1 MNENR
6 DNGSGDFPDQDAALQ
21 AGLRS
26 DLQRSIVPPP
36 IPVHVREAVELM
48 AVNRG
53 RETGARRLAWR
64 GASALAS
71 LAAAAAIVAIIGV
84 SLSLRGSGPAAPT
97 ARPTPG
103 TPGPVLPDPTAG
115 QTPATSFQWTDDG
128 LTAFASTGDGRIRFT
143 EDGGVTW
150 SAPVLVPAVSDP
162 TAEADLDF
170 VDRTH
175 GWQVSTVQESGVW
188 HIRVQRTTDGGLT
201 WKPSEIVEFA
211 QGTGLG
217 LFTGAHFGDAV
228 HGVAF
233 VTRPLEPQ
241 PGGASAV
248 PWIYRECSEY
258 VTDDGGATWDGPR
271 TSVCLGGMV
280 TWADRTTGA
289 LSDIARTSVSTTVDG
304 GLSWRTALLPGI
316 PSGQGAWSLVP
327 SVDDHGVIRLLTT
340 VVPLSGQWSSAP
352 VVRYGSLD
360 MGSTWVEESRST
372 TPDGLG
378 LGNWTSVLAPDY
390 YLTLHQVGAGLAA
403 RPDFL
408 RTTDG
413 GRTWDEVAT
422 SGFSSATYMDWVDE
436 LHGWLLGIKDCPA
449 GQTCNS
455 VGTSSS
461 GVFLTDDGG
470 KTWHQLAFPGPA
482 DGPGPSSAASGRPSQ
497 AAAAGRSGPRR

>member
-6 DNGSGDFPDQDAALQ
+6 DNGSGDRGEPSSDLEAR
-21 AGLRS
+21 LRS
-26 DLQRSIVPPP
+26 DLRRSIVPPSTP
-36 IPVHVREAVELM
+36 PHVRNAVEMM
-48 AVNRG
+48 AVTRG

-64 GASALAS
+64 GASAVAS
-71 LAAAAAIVAIIGV
+71 LAAVGAIVAIIGV

-103 TPGPVLPDPTAG
+103 TPGPVLPDPAAG
-115 QTPATSFQWTDDG
+115 QTPATSFQWTGDG

-143 EDGGVTW
+143 EDGGVSW
-150 SAPVLVPAVSDP
+150 SAPLSVPALSDP
-162 TAEADLDF
+162 KAEASLDF

-175 GWQVSTVQESGVW
+175 GWQISTVLVSGTW
-188 HIRVQRTTDGGLT
+188 HIKVQRTSDGGLT
-201 WKPSEIVEFA
+201 WESSEVVAFA

-217 LFTGAHFGDAV
+217 LFTGTHFSDAG

-233 VTRPLEPQ
+233 VSRPVEPK
-241 PGGASAV
+241 PGGALSTSWV
-248 PWIYRECSEY
+248 YRECTEY
-258 VTDDGGATWDGPR
+258 ITADGGATWTGPV
-271 TSVCLGGMV
+271 TSVCLGGAM
-280 TWADRTTGA
+280 TWASRTTGV
-289 LSDIARTSVSTTVDG
+289 LSDIARTSVSSTVDG

-327 SVDDHGVIRLLTT
+327 SAGDHGVIRLLTM

-360 MGSTWVEESRST
+360 AGSTWVEESRSA

-390 YLTLHQVGAGLAA
+390 YLTLHQVGTGLAA

-408 RTTDG
+408 HSTDG
-413 GRTWDEVAT
+413 GRTWEEVAT
-422 SGFSSATYMDWVDE
+422 SGFTQATYMDWADE
-436 LHGWLLGIKDCPA
+436 LHGWLDGIRDCPA

-455 VGTSSS
+455 VGTSSG

-482 DGPGPSSAASGRPSQ
+482 GGPGPSSAASAGPS
-497 AAAAGRSGPRR
+497 